1 MTKVFT
7 TPFAESGD
15 VMFIPLTAPADG
27 SVSYETGFGPD
38 YSADPLEANAKP
50 VPRAGHNAL
59 FHDITEAIGDVQYTG
74 FPKWDAAIGNLR
86 GGYPRRATVWH
97 MGDSWQ
103 SQVDNNTSEPN
114 QDSLEWLPS
123 AKYQGGGSGGGGSF
137 SLVGPTT
144 IYPGTSNAYTITP
157 YSSFLAYAATA
168 THGTV
173 SIAGST
179 LTLTIAPGETS
190 EVTDLTVTRSD
201 GAVNDAIRIAIGAT
215 SIATPSIVNP
225 TQGSTN
231 IPLGVTLTASEF
243 ATYPNGADTHLSTDW
258 RIRTM
263 AGAVVWESLNNLGN
277 KTTIKVPENTLPL
290 STQLQVDV
298 RYTGNTLPASAW
310 SAPVS
315 FTTTNQVIVTPT
327 ITSPAN
333 GATNIGATPTF
344 TSSAFATNPAGVDT
358 HKSTD
363 WRLSNAAG
371 VVVWSS
377 GGDTVNKTSITVPT
391 GVLIPNTQYTL
402 DVRYDGNTLPASLWS
417 APVIF
422 TTALDFIPTVAG
434 TPFGGGYYVGRITP
448 GDGFTYAL
456 IVAPKASGENLSGL
470 VMKTS
475 GTSTPGTNSVWN
487 GAANTAA
494 MIAAGAAAHPAA
506 NFCKGLSIGGYAD
519 WVLPAKN
526 QLELLYRQFKPGV
539 TVNDTASGANS
550 SSDPAGYNYTT
561 GAPAQTAIAAFKAGG
576 SEAFTTGGFNYYW
589 TSTEGS
595 NGKPGWL
602 QRFDDGYQATSI
614 NGTGGMV
621 RAVRMIKI

>member
-190 EVTDLTVTRSD
+190 EVTDLAVTRSD
-201 GAVNDAIRIAIGAT
+201 GAVNDAIRIAIGAP

-231 IPLGVTLTASEF
+231 VPIGVTLTASEF

-263 AGAVVWESLNNLGN
+263 AGVVVWQSLNNTGN

-298 RYTGNTLPASAW
+298 RYTGSTPPASAW

-377 GGDTVNKTSITVPT
+377 GGDTVNKTSITVPSGILT
-391 GVLIPNTQYTL
+391 PNTQYTL
-402 DVRYDGNTLPASLWS
+402 DVRYDGNTLPVSLWS
-417 APVIF
+417 TPVVF
-422 TTALDFIPTVAG
+422 TTAVDFIPTIPG
-434 TPFGGGYYVGRITP
+434 TPFGGGFYVGRMKP
-448 GDGFTYAL
+448 GNGNTYAL
-456 IVAPKASGENLSGL
+456 VVAPRASGQSFLLSQNNPAIIPA
-470 VMKTS
+470 TY
-475 GTSTPGTNSVWN
+475 STWD
-487 GAANTAA
+487 GAGNTAA
-494 MIAAGAAAHPAA
+494 LAAAAGNSGSAAY
-506 NFCKGLSIGGYAD
+506 FCKNLTIGGYVD
-519 WVLPAKN
+519 WAQPAKD
-526 QLELLYRQFKPGV
+526 QLELLYRTFKPT
-539 TVNDTASGANS
+539 TVQNSLGSGSNP
-550 SSDPAGYNYTT
+550 SSDPVGAAYTPT
-561 GAPAQTAIAAFKAGG
+561 VPGQTANTAFKVGG
-576 SEAFTTGGFNYYW
+576 SEEFTVNTSYSSSTGRVGTSENFIQFFGSGSQVTQPKGTAFY
-589 TSTEGS
+589 
-595 NGKPGWL
+595 
-602 QRFDDGYQATSI
+602 
-614 NGTGGMV
+614 V

>member
-27 SVSYETGFGPD
+27 SVSYESGFGPD
-38 YSADPLEANAKP
+38 YSADPLDANAKP

-74 FPKWDAAIGNLR
+74 FPKWDPAIGNLR

-97 MGDSWQ
+97 IGDSWQ
-103 SQVDNNTSEPN
+103 SQVDGNVSEPN

-144 IYPGTSNAYTITP
+144 VYPGTSNTYEITP
-157 YSSFLAYAATA
+157 YSSFLTYAASA

-179 LTLTIAPGETS
+179 LTLTIAPGEAS
-190 EVTDLTVTRSD
+190 EVADLTVTRSD
-201 GAVNDAIRIAIGAT
+201 GAVNDAIRIAIGAP
-215 SIATPSIVNP
+215 SIANPSIVNP
-225 TQGSTN
+225 TKGSTN
-231 IPLGVTLTASEF
+231 VPLGVTLTASEF

-263 AGAVVWESLNNLGN
+263 AGVVVWQSLNNTGN

-298 RYTGNTLPASAW
+298 RYNGNTLPASAW
-310 SAPVS
+310 STPVS

-327 ITSPAN
+327 ITSPVN

-363 WRLSNAAG
+363 WRLSNTAG
-371 VVVWSS
+371 IVVWSS
-377 GGDTVNKTSITVPT
+377 GGDTTNKTSITVPAGILAT
-391 GVLIPNTQYTL
+391 STQYRL
-402 DVRYDGNTLPASLWS
+402 EVRYSGNTLPVSQWS
-417 APVIF
+417 PSVTF
-422 TTALDFIPTVAG
+422 TTATDFTPTAAG
-434 TPFGGGYYVGRITP
+434 TPFGGGFYVGRMKV
-448 GDGFTYAL
+448 DGQSYAV
-456 IVAPKASGENLSGL
+456 IVAPRAQGEAILA
-470 VMKTS
+470 VKTTNTATA
-475 GTSTPGTNSVWN
+475 GTTSTWD

-494 MIAAGAAAHPAA
+494 MIAAGAADHPAA
-506 NFCKGLSIGGYAD
+506 QFCANLTIGGYLD
-519 WVLPAKN
+519 WALPAKD
-526 QLELLYRQFKPGV
+526 QLELMYRQLKPDA
-539 TVNDTASGANS
+539 TENRTSYGANP
-550 SSDPAGYNYTT
+550 SSDPVGANYTA
-561 GAPAQTAIAAFKAGG
+561 GSPAQTAIAAFKTGG
-576 SEAFTTGGFNYYW
+576 AEAFAVDNYYC
-589 TSTEGS
+589 TSTEYASTREWSQAFS
-595 NGKPGWL
+595 NGNQYGITKGDAY
-602 QRFDDGYQATSI
+602 R
-614 NGTGGMV
+614 V

>member
-27 SVSYETGFGPD
+27 SVSYESGFGPD
-38 YSADPLEANAKP
+38 YSADPLDANAKP

-74 FPKWDAAIGNLR
+74 FPKWDPAIGNLR

-97 MGDSWQ
+97 IGDSWQ
-103 SQVDNNTSEPN
+103 SQVDGNVSEPN

-144 IYPGTSNAYTITP
+144 VYPGTSNTYEITP
-157 YSSFLAYAATA
+157 YSSFLTYAASA

-179 LTLTIAPGETS
+179 LTLTIAPGEAS
-190 EVTDLTVTRSD
+190 EVADLTVTRSD
-201 GAVNDAIRIAIGAT
+201 GAVNDAIRIAIGAP
-215 SIATPSIVNP
+215 SIANPSIVNP
-225 TQGSTN
+225 TKGSTN
-231 IPLGVTLTASEF
+231 VPLGVTLTASEF

-263 AGAVVWESLNNLGN
+263 AGVVVWQSLNNTGN

-298 RYTGNTLPASAW
+298 RYNGNTLPASAW
-310 SAPVS
+310 STPVS

-327 ITSPAN
+327 ITSPVN

-363 WRLSNAAG
+363 WRLSNTAG
-371 VVVWSS
+371 IVVWSS
-377 GGDTVNKTSITVPT
+377 GGDTTNKKSITVPAGILAT
-391 GVLIPNTQYTL
+391 STQYRL
-402 DVRYDGNTLPASLWS
+402 EVRYNGNTLPVSQWS
-417 APVIF
+417 PAVTF
-422 TTALDFIPTVAG
+422 TTATDFIPTVAG
-434 TPFGGGYYVGRITP
+434 TPFGGGYYVGRMKVS
-448 GDGFTYAL
+448 GQSYAL
-456 IVAPKASGENLSGL
+456 IVSPRYLGGNPSLAL
-470 VMKTS
+470 KTNIS
-475 GTSTPGTNSVWN
+475 DTPGTDSTWD

-494 MIAAGAAAHPAA
+494 MILAGASLHPAA
-506 NFCKGLSIGGYAD
+506 RFCANLTIGGYSD
-519 WVLPAKN
+519 WVLPAKY
-526 QLELLYRQFKPGV
+526 QSELLYRRLKPG
-539 TVNDTASGANS
+539 TTANDTTYGSNPY
-550 SSDPAGYNYTT
+550 SDPPSGFYTT
-561 GAPAQTAIAAFKAGG
+561 GSPAQTENSLFKTGG
-576 SEAFTTGGFNYYW
+576 AEAFDTDSEYW
-589 TSTEGS
+589 TSTS
-595 NGKPGWL
+595 YTTANNVL
-602 QRFDDGYQATSI
+602 QRFKNGDQGQTLNKTSARY
-614 NGTGGMV
+614 V

>member
-1 MTKVFT
+1 MATKVFVNA
-7 TPFAESGD
+7 FAENGD
-15 VMFIPLTAPADG
+15 RIFIPIAAPADG
-27 SVSYETGFGPD
+27 SVSYESGFGPD
-38 YSADPLEANAKP
+38 YSADPLDANSKP

-59 FHDITEAIGDVQYTG
+59 FHDITEAIGDIQYTG
-74 FPKWDAAIGNLR
+74 FPNWDVTIGNLA

-97 MGDSWQ
+97 IGDSWQ
-103 SQVDNNTSEPN
+103 SQVDGNVSEPN

-144 IYPGTSNAYTITP
+144 VYPGTSNTYEITP
-157 YSSFLAYAATA
+157 YSSFLTYAASA

-179 LTLTIAPGETS
+179 LTLTIAPGEAS
-190 EVTDLTVTRSD
+190 EVANLTVTRSD
-201 GAVNDAIRIAIGAT
+201 GAVNDAIRIAIGAP
-215 SIATPSIVNP
+215 SIANPSIVNP
-225 TQGSTN
+225 TKGSTN
-231 IPLGVTLTASEF
+231 VPLGVTLTASEF

-315 FTTTNQVIVTPT
+315 FTTTNQVVVTPT

-377 GGDTVNKTSITVPT
+377 GSDTVNKTSITVPT

-434 TPFGGGYYVGRITP
+434 TPFGGGYYVGRMKP
-448 GDGFTYAL
+448 GDGFSYAL
-456 IVAPKASGENLSGL
+456 IVAPKASGEAASLLLN
-470 VMKTS
+470 TS
-475 GTSTPGTNSVWN
+475 STATVGTASTWD

-494 MIAAGAAAHPAA
+494 MIVEGAASHPAA
-506 NFCKGLSIGGYAD
+506 SFCRNLTIGSYTD
-519 WVLPAKN
+519 WLLPAKD
-526 QLELLYRQFKPGV
+526 QLELLYRMLKPEATGNS
-539 TVNDTASGANS
+539 TSSGTNP
-550 SSDPAGYNYTT
+550 SSDPAGAKYTAGSPT
-561 GAPAQTAIAAFKAGG
+561 QTAIAAFKAGG
-576 SEAFTTGGFNYYW
+576 AEAFATDTYYW
-589 TSTEGS
+589 TSTEYSSTNNWVQSFSSGDQNNITKS
-595 NGKPGWL
+595 NVS
-602 QRFDDGYQATSI
+602 R
-614 NGTGGMV
+614 V